1 MPSMSPASSSSSAA
15 TTYPVRVLHKSE
27 YKQAALSLAQAF
39 KDDEVVLYPIKTADR
54 KKSTPEKDW
63 KLHLY
68 MMECIVYAHCI
79 SGKATV
85 IGPNYD
91 CVALWYV
98 IIPSPLFKIKKLT
111 SNFKGWIPA
120 PTWTTS
126 APCSVAACGVS
137 TGSSPKKGVSV
148 SLTSSCLCY
157 MILNTKFL
165 ARMKPSL
172 GISFILARDRGHVA
186 RGMLR
191 R

>member
-1 MPSMSPASSSSSAA
+1 MSQASSSSSTAA
-15 TTYPVRVLHKSE
+15 SYPVRVLHKSE

-39 KDDEVVLYPIKTADR
+39 KDDEVVMYPIKTADR
-54 KKSTPEKDW
+54 KKSTSEKDW

-98 IIPSPLFKIKKLT
+98 IILSPLFKNKTNIE
-111 SNFKGWIPA
+111 FKGWTPA

-148 SLTSSCLCY
+148 SLTSSCPCC

-165 ARMKPSL
+165 ARRKPSL
-172 GISFILARDRGHVA
+172 GTSSILARDRGHVA